1 MQSSHPP
8 KAKRDEDVKRGLLGI
23 GFDGRDGHKRVT
35 SGNDF
40 TLLGGSQE
48 THEQMQD
55 LVMRLEEKAKRRGK
69 RIRDLEGD
77 EFEDLVR
84 ESME

>member
-1 MQSSHPP
+1 MQSSHPS

-23 GFDGRDGHKRVT
+23 GFDGHDGHKRVT
-35 SGNDF
+35 SGDDF
-40 TLLGGSQE
+40 TLLGGSRE

-84 ESME
+84 ESMG